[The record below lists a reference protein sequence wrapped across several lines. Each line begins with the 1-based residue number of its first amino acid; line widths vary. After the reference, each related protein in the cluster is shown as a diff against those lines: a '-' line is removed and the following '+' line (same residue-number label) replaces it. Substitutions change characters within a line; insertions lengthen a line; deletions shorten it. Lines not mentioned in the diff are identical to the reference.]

1 MVKQNMLINS
11 TIEAVPFNTR
21 YCVTKYG
28 MDRKR
33 LDESLPILARVNL
46 DGNCFV
52 ITLIA
57 VVSIF
62 VNGRHVTM
70 FDVTVIGIL
79 VFFLSLGA
87 PNQPGSILIGLM
99 VIINYLNIHAA
110 IPLAI
115 YSEAM
120 FGVLL
125 TVINA
130 VGDIITVAVDDQRAK
145 KHALKQQAA
154 QGQSSSQGKSPSQ

>member
-1 MVKQNMLINS
+1 
-11 TIEAVPFNTR
+11 
-21 YCVTKYG
+21 
-28 MDRKR
+28 
-33 LDESLPILARVNL
+33 
-46 DGNCFV
+46 
-52 ITLIA
+52 
-57 VVSIF
+57 
-62 VNGRHVTM
+62 M

-99 VIINYLNIHAA
+99 VIINYLNIPAA

-125 TVINA
+125 TMINA
-130 VGDIITVAVDDQRAK
+130 VGDIIIVAVDDQRAK
-145 KHALKQQAA
+145 KHALKEQAA
-154 QGQSSSQGKSPSQ
+154 QEQTAKERSSSQGQSSSQ